1 MDEETVNKCGK
12 GRGREKQNR
21 NRSRKEN
28 MIGRFGI
35 GTTYSFKNAILNLRE
50 REGRKHAIGSR
61 EMQWAQQVLG

>member
-1 MDEETVNKCGK
+1 MDDETLNKFRK

-35 GTTYSFKNAILNLRE
+35 YKYS
-50 REGRKHAIGSR
+50 
-61 EMQWAQQVLG
+61 